1 MDALGISAAFGAT
14 IQVPPLEGPE
24 VVAALLASRAF
35 ASEQEA
41 VQAAALMDHR
51 VPVKHLLRLLDMA
64 RHREAAGT
72 GEAPLTVAGF
82 KDTVLHFQT

>member
-14 IQVPPLEGPE
+14 VQVPPLEGTE

-35 ASEQEA
+35 AHEHEA
-41 VQAAALMDHR
+41 VRAAALMDHR

-64 RHREAAGT
+64 RHREEAVT
-72 GEAPLTVAGF
+72 DAPLTVAEF
-82 KDTVLHFQT
+82 RDTVLHFQT